1 MRKVAAL
8 SIVLAAS
15 ACADMQLPEVTAGE
29 MLGTVAGMYVGG
41 SLGAEFGGG
50 IGQLISMSAGALV
63 GGGVGYVGGGMIDP
77 SDQAMYNENARQALT
92 GAADGSIAE
101 WSNPATGNGGIFTPV
116 RTYNTSAGRFCRD
129 YRVTVAIAS
138 ADGENGAIER
148 GEGTAC
154 QQADG
159 SWRSLRDDFG

>member
-8 SIVLAAS
+8 SIVLATS
-15 ACADMQLPEVTAGE
+15 ACADVQLPEVTTGQL
-29 MLGTVAGMYVGG
+29 LGAVAGAYVGG

-50 IGQLISMSAGALV
+50 MGQIIAMSIGALAGA
-63 GGGVGYVGGGMIDP
+63 GGGYIVGDMIDP
-77 SDQAMYNENARQALT
+77 SDQAMYNESARKALAS
-92 GAADGSIAE
+92 AADGSIAE
-101 WSNPATGNGGIFTPV
+101 WSNPATGNGGIFTPI
-116 RTYNTSAGRFCRD
+116 RTYNTTAGRFCRD
-129 YRVTVAIAS
+129 YRVTVAIAP
-138 ADGENGAIER
+138 ADGEYGAIER